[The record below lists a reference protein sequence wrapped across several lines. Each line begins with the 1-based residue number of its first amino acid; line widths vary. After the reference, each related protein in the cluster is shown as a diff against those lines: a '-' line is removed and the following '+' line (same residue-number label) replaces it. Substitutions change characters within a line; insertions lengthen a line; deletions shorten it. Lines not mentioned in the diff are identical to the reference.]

1 MARDDGGVEAAVAEL
16 RLDLRAYRVGLGRV
30 RRRARP
36 LRRRLGRR
44 RLGRRR
50 RPHERVEPEGVGPA
64 FIVLGVQRARHAGPA
79 RRSQFEQVRGPQRD
93 ERARGPPRGAAARQI
108 EHLRQGLVHLE
119 APLFLA
125 RLCTSTSEAHPGPL
139 VHRNEVVRREG
150 RGAALRDLERDVVD
164 DALLGM
170 RLAQASRLVDDDH
183 GQAERVLLP
192 KIALEV
198 LPQVERQAP
207 VVVALDQAPL
217 RVDEQGRRGVRVLR
231 DRAKP
236 HHDGHVPVAA
246 DLDALPR
253 RLHQR
258 ADEVVGLDLLAGLAD
273 AVRDRR
279 HEGAVEVRLAP
290 QDLAQLARDGRSC
303 LERIK

>member
-1 MARDDGGVEAAVAEL
+1 MHR
-16 RLDLRAYRVGLGRV
+16 
-30 RRRARP
+30 
-36 LRRRLGRR
+36 
-44 RLGRRR
+44 
-50 RPHERVEPEGVGPA
+50 HEV
-64 FIVLGVQRARHAGPA
+64 F
-79 RRSQFEQVRGPQRD
+79 
-93 ERARGPPRGAAARQI
+93 
-108 EHLRQGLVHLE
+108 
-119 APLFLA
+119 
-125 RLCTSTSEAHPGPL
+125 
-139 VHRNEVVRREG
+139 RREG

-207 VVVALDQAPL
+207 VVVALDEAPL
-217 RVDEQGRRGVRVLR
+217 RVDEQGRRGVGVLW

-258 ADEVVGLDLLAGLAD
+258 ATEVVGLDLLAALAD
-273 AVRDRR
+273 AVGDRR
-279 HEGAVEVRLAP
+279 HECAVEVRLAP
-290 QDLAQLARDGRSC
+290 QDLAQLARDGRSR
-303 LERIK
+303 LERIE